1 MDLNSKCSTQ
11 VSVIFS
17 GLYLAWRA
25 PIGDVPTDLI
35 YPFTKR
41 ACAPWSYTE
50 EDGLKEGRSLVSMIS
65 WLMLADRLAS
75 ACVEAVDATT
85 VY

>member
-1 MDLNSKCSTQ
+1 MAA
-11 VSVIFS
+11 VVS

-25 PIGDVPTDLI
+25 PIGDVPVDLI
-35 YPFTKR
+35 YPFTSR
-41 ACAPWSYTE
+41 ASAPWSYTE
-50 EDGLKEGRSLVSMIS
+50 EDGMAEGRALVSMIS

-75 ACVEAVDATT
+75 GCVEAVDATT